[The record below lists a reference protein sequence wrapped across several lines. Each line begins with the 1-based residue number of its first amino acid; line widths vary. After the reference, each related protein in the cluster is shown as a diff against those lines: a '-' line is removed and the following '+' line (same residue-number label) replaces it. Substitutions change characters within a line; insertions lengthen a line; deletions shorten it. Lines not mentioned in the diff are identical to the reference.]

1 MKLNDVLLAVDY
13 YSDMYYFLQVTK
25 VTAKTVTARRI
36 YASRRTGTPLVGEFN
51 EDHEPMTKKVNDGR
65 IRLSTW
71 ASARLWDG
79 KPVHNE
85 HPIFGVNYN
94 LY

>member
-1 MKLNDVLLAVDY
+1 MRTNDVLLAHDC

-36 YASRRTGTPLVGEFN
+36 YASRRTGLPLVGEFN
-51 EDHEPMTKKVNDGR
+51 EDHGPITKRVNDGR
-65 IRLSTW
+65 ISLGTW
-71 ASARLWDG
+71 TGARLWDG
-79 KPVHNE
+79 KPVHEE
-85 HPIFGVNYN
+85 HPVWGLNYN